1 MNTQNLEN
9 QNPEEIRQ
17 LAKLLAAAMAKQG
30 ALTAKQGAQVVGQGV
45 MATAGKILV
54 DTAKEVR
61 TDLRTDPKR
70 FRIGVQRLVVAC
82 LLTGGV
88 GLFVG
93 VAIGLGDPA
102 HLANQPTQIEAPG
115 VARDVNA
122 LEASDGN

>member
-1 MNTQNLEN
+1 
-9 QNPEEIRQ
+9 
-17 LAKLLAAAMAKQG
+17 MAKQG

-54 DTAKEVR
+54 DTVKEVR